1 MAWNQPKHRFTFTE
15 KIKLGQKVTSRS
27 NKRPVGA
34 HLQGVE
40 ITDLNQGRSG
50 LPVMG
55 RNPRYEL
62 IDVSIGNSGSLSNQE
77 WFEDIETQF
86 DAGIAQDVSGSV
98 AFVKFPEGRVRQTIS
113 FKIHS
118 ADYGFGKEYYDTV
131 PYYDL
136 AKYDSS
142 AYINESGPTG
152 MFPIV
157 GSFPSYDSALQL
169 NGIIEPLE
177 IRGRILGQSLFIP
190 GERQPG
196 AVSGEAP
203 TDNPDYSVDVWEID
217 ARAEFFEDVT
227 TKGLSPSGSFE
238 EASATSAIQFAQSL
252 LEAEYVS
259 DYGRTVFYFV
269 ERSQEDLMDHDSGM
283 ETQLLSM
290 DPTVDEGT
298 LPNKHVDQTVGWDSK
313 SRDRINSITFRGLL
327 RR

>member
-1 MAWNQPKHRFTFTE
+1 MATHRYTYTE
-15 KIKLGQKVTSRS
+15 KIQLGKKVTNRS
-27 NKRPVGA
+27 NKAPVGA

-40 ITDLNQGRSG
+40 IRDLNQGRSG

-62 IDVSIGNSGSLSNQE
+62 IDVTIGNSGSLSNQN

-86 DAGIAQDVSGSV
+86 DAGIAQDVQGTV
-98 AFVKFPEGRVRQTIS
+98 AMVKFPEGRVRQTIS
-113 FKIHS
+113 FKMHT
-118 ADYGFGKEYYDTV
+118 ADYGFGKEYYDSV

-136 AKYDSS
+136 AKYDST

-177 IRGRILGQSLFIP
+177 IRRRILGQSLFLP
-190 GERQPG
+190 NERQPG
-196 AVSGEAP
+196 AVSGDSP
-203 TDNPDYSVDVWEID
+203 TDNPEFSVDVREFD
-217 ARAEFFEDVT
+217 ARAEFYEDVT
-227 TKGLSPSGSFE
+227 TKGLVPSGSLTE
-238 EASATSAIQFAQSL
+238 SSSTSAINFANSL
-252 LEAEYVS
+252 LEGEYVS

-269 ERSQEDLMDHDSGM
+269 ERDQEDLMDYDAGIES
-283 ETQLLSM
+283 QLLSM

-298 LPNKHVDQTVGWDSK
+298 LPNKHVDTTVGWDSK

>member
-1 MAWNQPKHRFTFTE
+1 MAWNKPTHRFTFTE
-15 KIKLGQKVTSRS
+15 KIQRGLKTTSRS
-27 NKRPVGA
+27 NKTPVGA
-34 HLQGVE
+34 HLQGIE

-50 LPVMG
+50 LPVLG

-62 IDVSIGNSGSLSNQE
+62 IDTTIGNSGSLSNKE

-86 DAGIAQDVSGSV
+86 DAGIAQDLSGSI
-98 AFVKFPEGRVRQTIS
+98 AMVKFPEGRVRQTIS

-118 ADYGFGKEYYDTV
+118 ADYGFGKEYHDNV

-136 AKYDSS
+136 EKYNAS

-177 IRGRILGQSLFIP
+177 IRRKILGQSLFIP

-203 TDNPDYSVDVWEID
+203 TDNPEFSVDVRELD

-227 TKGLSPSGSFE
+227 TKGLTPSGSFD
-238 EASATSAIQFAQSL
+238 EASATSALLFGASL
-252 LEAEYVS
+252 LEAEYIS
-259 DYGRTVFYFV
+259 DFNSPVFYFV
-269 ERSQEDLMDHDSGM
+269 ERSQEDLMDYDSEM

-298 LPNKHVDQTVGWDSK
+298 LPNKYVDQTVGWDSK
-313 SRDRINSITFRGLL
+313 SRDRINSITFRGLK